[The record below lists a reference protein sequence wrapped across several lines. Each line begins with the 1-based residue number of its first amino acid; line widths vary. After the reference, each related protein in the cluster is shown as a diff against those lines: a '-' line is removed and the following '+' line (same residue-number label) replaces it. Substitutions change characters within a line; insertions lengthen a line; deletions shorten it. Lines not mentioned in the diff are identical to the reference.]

1 MKIDTAESFI
11 KEYKNGRFSNYQSC
25 ESDILKNFELAKS
38 RDESDKKKLQEEM
51 QPLLENF
58 LDLTSQITKVAGN
71 IMELEREIYD
81 KVYRYF
87 LQTAGESGS
96 ACGDFHW

>member
-1 MKIDTAESFI
+1 
-11 KEYKNGRFSNYQSC
+11 
-25 ESDILKNFELAKS
+25 
-38 RDESDKKKLQEEM
+38 M